1 MVRAMSAFG
10 QRFGFWMFLLS
21 GGLLVYGFDPET
33 DGMQGIKD
41 LVRKRFPE
49 VSQLQSSE
57 LAAWLSDTN
66 RPQPV
71 LLDVR
76 EVAEYGVSHL
86 PNAKNVKPNAKT
98 AEIKSIIAT
107 GRPIVVY
114 CSVGYRSSALAQR
127 LAKGGLTN
135 VFNLEGSIFQWA
147 NEGRPLVKNEPAEQ
161 AKKVHPY
168 NKRYGVL
175 LKPALR
181 SEE

>member
-1 MVRAMSAFG
+1 MNSMG
-10 QRFGFWMFLLS
+10 QRLGFWMFLLS
-21 GGLLVYGFDPET
+21 GGLLVHGFDPET

-41 LVRKRFPE
+41 LVRKRFPQ
-49 VSQLQSSE
+49 VSQLQTGE

-66 RPQPV
+66 RPQPI

-76 EVAEYGVSHL
+76 EVEEFEVSHL
-86 PNAKNVKPNAKT
+86 AGAKNVTPNAKVD
-98 AEIKSIIAT
+98 EIRAVVAS
-107 GRPIVVY
+107 GRPVVVY

-147 NEGRPLVKNEPAEQ
+147 NEGRPLVSGDAEAP

-175 LKPALR
+175 LKAALR
-181 SEE
+181 SDE